1 MGGAEGWESRLG
13 RPRGPNRVGTDKID
27 YEKSPYLFPFT
38 RVGAR
43 RLAIAAGAAG
53 CRLRFVQD
61 VLRYAVVRL
70 SGLYHDQRRP
80 GVRDR
85 KGRVALLCKR
95 LFHRNGHGRRAVD
108 FHYALLH
115 VRDAPVRLLGRRR
128 SMEGEPAAEPVCRPD
143 LGGYPLHDAGGAA
156 PQIELDVPQDP
167 GAGDFRRPGHHPADD
182 SPANSDDRPSMADV
196 RRRGDRDAVATC
208 GRTGNRSCS
217 TPSSFLH
224 LRRGFTR
231 SPLRCSASR
240 AAFISRCSCPPSCWA

>member
-1 MGGAEGWESRLG
+1 ML
-13 RPRGPNRVGTDKID
+13 D

-95 LFHRNGHGRRAVD
+95 LFHRNGHG
-108 FHYALLH
+108 
-115 VRDAPVRLLGRRR
+115 
-128 SMEGEPAAEPVCRPD
+128 CR
-143 LGGYPLHDAGGAA
+143 
-156 PQIELDVPQDP
+156 
-167 GAGDFRRPGHHPADD
+167 
-182 SPANSDDRPSMADV
+182 
-196 RRRGDRDAVATC
+196 
-208 GRTGNRSCS
+208 
-217 TPSSFLH
+217 
-224 LRRGFTR
+224 
-231 SPLRCSASR
+231 
-240 AAFISRCSCPPSCWA
+240 